1 MTTKEQFKEEIKKA
15 IESTPNRNTIASVS
29 LFGSFLHGDNHQD
42 SDIDLLVD
50 FRRPVGFFTLIGI
63 QESLGKRLGRKVD
76 LRTPG
81 DLSRFIRSKVVKEAE
96 KIYG

>member
-1 MTTKEQFKEEIKKA
+1 MTAKEQFKEEIKQA
-15 IESTPNRNTIASVS
+15 IDSTPNKDTIASVS
-29 LFGSFLHGDNHQD
+29 LFGSYLHGENRED

-50 FRRPVGFFTLIGI
+50 FHRPVGLFTLIGI
-63 QESLGKRLGRKVD
+63 QDSLGKKLGRKVD

-81 DLSRFIRSKVVKEAE
+81 DLSHFIRSKVVNEAE